1 MHLRLGFLV
10 APRARLGLGFGHR
23 FGSGSVRPPAA
34 DDARRDLEFQRLSWL
49 GCLRHGQRNL
59 VMVGLRIRGGVWA
72 GFVGPGFSASHLLP
86 DRRDPHELLP
96 RYPCLRDVCLHRRH
110 LLSRWRWHLARR
122 GRRLGLVSCTCR
134 MGLCRMPSLRRGKNA
149 DFMGSAEVSLAARG
163 PRLSHYKYTWGGSP
177 GTKLGHIHRSR
188 MVVARRS
195 THHGH
200 IGRPHGPP
208 RSRRPARP
216 DTHWTHTTHIQLTKL
231 EPGPALNRVRA
242 RAC

>member
-1 MHLRLGFLV
+1 M
-10 APRARLGLGFGHR
+10 
-23 FGSGSVRPPAA
+23 RPPAA
-34 DDARRDLEFQRLSWL
+34 GDARRDLEFQRLSWL

-72 GFVGPGFSASHLLP
+72 GLCRARVQRHLLP

-110 LLSRWRWHLARR
+110 LLSRWRWHLAQR
-122 GRRLGLVSCTCR
+122 GRRRFRLWCRVSARMAFVACR
-134 MGLCRMPSLRRGKNA
+134 RYAGVNA
-149 DFMGSAEVSLAARG
+149 DVICEVSLASRG